1 MGANPRTRST
11 IANAASRATTGS
23 PRSPLYQPGPEPRS
37 ARIPG
42 GVRADECSQAVGDRT
57 SALRDPRVR
66 ILLVDG
72 DRLAIHRR
80 SIAHGNRV
88 PRADWKSWPYP
99 GELRV
104 VEDVPTHFADLV
116 VTNAPRS
123 IALSGGETA
132 VECYER
138 LAARPFDWSDVE
150 VFLGDERFVPPDHP
164 DSNEGMVRRVL
175 FETMQPRAIHSM
187 YRPGSIEDAADA
199 YERLVRERPPIEFQH
214 LGLGPDGHTASLFA
228 WLARARSTG
237 PLCGRDR

>member
-1 MGANPRTRST
+1 M
-11 IANAASRATTGS
+11 
-23 PRSPLYQPGPEPRS
+23 
-37 ARIPG
+37 
-42 GVRADECSQAVGDRT
+42 
-57 SALRDPRVR
+57 
-66 ILLVDG
+66 
-72 DRLAIHRR
+72 AI
-80 SIAHGNRV
+80 
-88 PRADWKSWPYP
+88 P

-175 FETMQPRAIHSM
+175 FETTQPRAIHSM
-187 YRPGSIEDAADA
+187 YRTGSIEDAADA
-199 YERLVRERPPIEFQH
+199 YERLVRERPPIDFQH
-214 LGLGPDGHTASLFA
+214 LGLGPDGHIASLFGGSPA
-228 WLARARSTG
+228 LEVEDRYVIATGDDVHPQPRITFTLPGIGRSPLIVITVSGADKNDAMCRIAAGEELPRADPR
-237 PLCGRDR
+237 